1 LLFVVIILFVCVQQ
15 LTELSLY
22 KTGPATSTFPSELVC
37 QVIQQNPGLQKLQ
50 LNGIFTG
57 SQCVD
62 RAISL
67 LAYHCPELKL
77 LDISNNSFADSRL
90 LLDLCGSNDVLGC
103 PDLQELNLE
112 FVNLE
117 NAETIVVTLMKKLRS
132 LKIINIC
139 GTFLNISEMW
149 EILYTE
155 RITLDIRELDVSC
168 LDVTGDV
175 FTHISLLHPNIQK
188 LNCLDTSFFEGVKED
203 LDLPNIHDLAIATAN
218 DENSLLRLNNLIV
231 KVGMNLRKL
240 HIGNYCGYPT
250 ITWNTIVENCPN
262 LEYLDLS
269 YCKINIPVDDEK
281 ASVLKDYCPKMSVLI
296 LNRTEIHQN
305 KRRAYGCYGSILG
318 ACQELK
324 QLSANS
330 TGMAETDLQ
339 SIFSQIVPVYK
350 IQTLELCNTDVNVDS
365 IVKVWMLAPCLEK
378 VTLNGCKRIN
388 STGYKHLKSL
398 LSIPQRVQA
407 KIIWEK

>member
-1 LLFVVIILFVCVQQ
+1 MNLFLFVHVCVQQ

-22 KTGPATSTFPSELVC
+22 QTGLARFPSELVC
-37 QVIQQNPGLQKLQ
+37 QVIQQNPGLQKLRM
-50 LNGIFTG
+50 NGIFKG
-57 SQCVD
+57 NQCID
-62 RAISL
+62 RAISI
-67 LAYHCPELKL
+67 LAYHCPELKV
-77 LDISNNSFADSRL
+77 LDISNNSIGDSGL
-90 LLDLCGSNDVLGC
+90 LLDLCGSKDFLGC

-117 NAETIVVTLMKKLRS
+117 GAETIMVTTLKKLHN
-132 LKIINIC
+132 LQIFNIC
-139 GTFLNISEMW
+139 GTFLNISEIW

-155 RITLDIRELDVSC
+155 RIALDLRELDLSC

-175 FTHISLLHPNIQK
+175 FTHIGSLHPNLQK

-231 KVGMNLRKL
+231 KVGTNLRKL
-240 HIGNYCGYPT
+240 QIGNYCGYPT
-250 ITWNTIVENCPN
+250 VTWNNIVQNCPN
-262 LEYLDLS
+262 LEHLDLS
-269 YCKINIPVDDEK
+269 YCKINIPVDDKK
-281 ASVLKDYCPKMSVLI
+281 ALVLKDYCPKMSMLI
-296 LNRTEIHQN
+296 LNRTEVQQN
-305 KRRAYGCYGSILG
+305 KRRAYGCYGLILG

-330 TGMAETDLQ
+330 TAMAETDLQ
-339 SIFSQIVPVYK
+339 NIFSHIVPVYK
-350 IQTLELCNTDVNVDS
+350 IQILELTNTDVSVDS

-378 VTLNGCKRIN
+378 VTLNGCKRVN
-388 STGYKHLKSL
+388 STGYKRLKSL

-407 KIIWEK
+407 QIIWE